1 MNLTIEPQESFILA
15 RIEDARFDAL
25 SAPDFKARMAGALTG
40 AAPKVVLDLS
50 PVTFIDSAGL
60 ASILSLVKGLPE
72 GGELRIAGARDA
84 GEGRLPAH
92 PARQGPPAP
101 RHARGRG
108 GGRGA
113 EVSTVATA
121 DPPHDGGGDEGRPP
135 MARRALARQGVGGRA
150 RAATSST
157 RSASS

>member
-15 RIEDARFDAL
+15 RIEDSRLDAL

-50 PVTFIDSAGL
+50 PVAFIDSAGL

-84 GEGRLPAH
+84 VRAVFRLTRLDKVLPL
-92 PARQGPPAP
+92 
-101 RHARGRG
+101 
-108 GGRGA
+108 
-113 EVSTVATA
+113 
-121 DPPHDGGGDEGRPP
+121 HDTLED
-135 MARRALARQGVGGRA
+135 AAAAVG
-150 RAATSST
+150 SK
-157 RSASS
+157 

>member
-15 RIEDARFDAL
+15 RIEDARLDAL

-50 PVTFIDSAGL
+50 PVGFIDSAGL

-84 GEGRLPAH
+84 VRAVFRLTRLDKVLPLDDDLEASVAAMG
-92 PARQGPPAP
+92 AR
-101 RHARGRG
+101 
-108 GGRGA
+108 
-113 EVSTVATA
+113 
-121 DPPHDGGGDEGRPP
+121 
-135 MARRALARQGVGGRA
+135 
-150 RAATSST
+150 
-157 RSASS
+157 